1 MDQPAQTLPA
11 VVATQDRE
19 PIEALA
25 IADQLATSLAA
36 TMAPRTIGQ
45 TVWLPLP
52 DGYTLHDMTERR
64 DRREPLDVRKRGT
77 AQLLDLPSFI
87 TYCKDQDKAA
97 EGYIYANTDARS
109 FTAVFNDYRDT
120 DLPGWRDH
128 RAHFAAAFTPEFRR
142 WQEHNGPSKAKNQ
155 TEFAEFI
162 EDNMADLVAP
172 YAQQLLDVATT
183 IQAKTDIN
191 FSSAKRLHDGQVQL
205 AYTEVIDAKAGADGA
220 LTIPREFELG
230 LRLFKN
236 GEGYRLKARLK
247 YRLGNGGVRFWYELD
262 RPERAIEDAFAGYI
276 ATVQE
281 ASGYSVLIGSPDK
294 ASN

>member
-1 MDQPAQTLPA
+1 MENTVLPVTL
-11 VVATQDRE
+11 ATSE
-19 PIEALA
+19 GHPIEALA
-25 IADQLATSLAA
+25 LADQLLNTLAS
-36 TMAPRTIGQ
+36 TLKPHQIGE
-45 TVWLPLP
+45 TVHMVVPS
-52 DGYTLHDMTERR
+52 GYTVVDLTKAR
-64 DRREPLDVRKRGT
+64 DLREPYDVRKRGT

-87 TYCKDQDKAA
+87 TYCKDQAA
-97 EGYIYANTDARS
+97 TGTGYIYANTDARS
-109 FTAVFNDYRDT
+109 FTAVFNDYHAVHHA
-120 DLPGWRDH
+120 GWRDH

-142 WQEHNGPSKAKNQ
+142 WQEHNGSGKAKSQ

-191 FSSAKRLHDGQVQL
+191 FSSAKRLQDGQVQL
-205 AYTEVIDAKAGADGA
+205 GYTEVINASAGADGA

-236 GEGYRLKARLK
+236 GDGYKLRARLK
-247 YRLGNGGVRFWYELD
+247 YRLASGNVKFWYELD

-276 ATVQE
+276 QTVQE
-281 ASGYSVLIGSPDK
+281 SSGYAVLIGSPDK
-294 ASN
+294 SST